1 MRRLHQGLR
10 ATATAARDVQADRR
24 SCLFPLVSAHH
35 ATARDTL
42 REGAMTADFVIV
54 QGLNGVAYGLLLFLL
69 AAGLSLIFGMMDV
82 VNLAHGS
89 FFMLGAYLGYTASRV
104 TQNFWL
110 ALLVAPVL
118 IGLLGIAIEMGL
130 LKRIYRR
137 PLLDQVILTFGLSF
151 MIAELVKIIWGS
163 SELVLQ
169 PPDILSG
176 QIEILGNTYPVYRL
190 FVIGVGAVIALAM
203 WTVERRTRIGAI
215 IRAGVADRQMVA
227 GLGVN
232 IGAVFTGVFAFGAAL
247 AAFGGVVAGPVLSLF
262 PGMDAVVLINA
273 LIVVVVGGM
282 GTLTGAFWGGLLIG
296 LAVTF
301 LTVLVPQ
308 IALVL
313 TFVVMGAIL
322 LVRPNGLFGMKLLR

>member
-1 MRRLHQGLR
+1 
-10 ATATAARDVQADRR
+10 
-24 SCLFPLVSAHH
+24 
-35 ATARDTL
+35 
-42 REGAMTADFVIV
+42 MTADFVVV

-89 FFMLGAYLGYTASRV
+89 FFMLGAYIGYSVARA
-104 TQNFWL
+104 TQNFWF
-110 ALLVAPVL
+110 ALVVAPIVVGVL
-118 IGLLGIAIEMGL
+118 GVVVEIVL
-130 LKRIYRR
+130 LKRLYRR

-151 MIAELVKIIWGS
+151 MAAEFVKIVWGS
-163 SELVLQ
+163 SELVLR

-176 QIEILGNTYPVYRL
+176 PVDVLGNTYPVYRI
-190 FVIGVGAVIALAM
+190 FVIGVGVVIAL
-203 WTVERRTRIGAI
+203 TLFVIERRTRLGAI
-215 IRAGVADRQMVA
+215 IRAGVVDRQMVA
-227 GLGVN
+227 ALGVN

-247 AAFGGVVAGPVLSLF
+247 AAFGGVVAGPILSLF
-262 PGMDAVVLINA
+262 PGIDAQVLING

-296 LAVTF
+296 VAVTF

-313 TFVVMGAIL
+313 TFMVMAAIL
-322 LVRPNGLFGMKLLR
+322 LVRPNGLFGIKFT

>member
-1 MRRLHQGLR
+1 
-10 ATATAARDVQADRR
+10 
-24 SCLFPLVSAHH
+24 
-35 ATARDTL
+35 
-42 REGAMTADFVIV
+42 MTADFVIV

-89 FFMLGAYLGYTASRV
+89 FFMLGAYIGYSAARATH
-104 TQNFWL
+104 NFWL
-110 ALLVAPVL
+110 ALILAPPAV
-118 IGLLGIAIEMGL
+118 GLLGVGIEVGL
-130 LKRIYRR
+130 LKRLYRR

-151 MIAELVKIIWGS
+151 MAAELVKIIWGS

-169 PPDILSG
+169 PPDVFAG
-176 QIEILGNTYPVYRL
+176 PVVVVGNTYPVYRL
-190 FVIGVGAVIALAM
+190 FVIATGVIVALLL
-203 WTVERRTRIGAI
+203 WLVERRTRLGAI
-215 IRAGVADRQMVA
+215 IRAGVVDRQMVA
-227 GLGVN
+227 ALGVN

-296 LAVTF
+296 VAVTF

-308 IALVL
+308 VALVL
-313 TFVVMGAIL
+313 TFVVMATIL
-322 LVRPNGLFGMKLLR
+322 LVRPNGLFGLKLR

>member
-1 MRRLHQGLR
+1 
-10 ATATAARDVQADRR
+10 
-24 SCLFPLVSAHH
+24 
-35 ATARDTL
+35 
-42 REGAMTADFVIV
+42 MTADFVIV

-89 FFMLGAYLGYTASRV
+89 FFMLGAYLAYSAVRATH
-104 TQNFWL
+104 NFWL
-110 ALLVAPVL
+110 ALIIAPLV
-118 IGLLGIAIEMGL
+118 IGALGIAVEVGL
-130 LKRIYRR
+130 LKRLYHR

-151 MIAELVKIIWGS
+151 MAVELAKIVWGS
-163 SELVLQ
+163 SELAIQ
-169 PPDILSG
+169 PPDIFSG
-176 QIEILGNTYPVYRL
+176 PVTILGNPYPVYRL
-190 FVIGVGAVIALAM
+190 VVIGIGVLIALAL

-247 AAFGGVVAGPVLSLF
+247 AAFGGVVAGPVLGVA
-262 PGMDAVVLINA
+262 PGIDGDVLINA

-296 LAVTF
+296 VAVTF
-301 LTVLVPQ
+301 LTILVPQ

-313 TFVVMGAIL
+313 TFLVMGAIL
-322 LVRPNGLFGMKLLR
+322 LVRPNGLFGMKLR

>member
-1 MRRLHQGLR
+1 
-10 ATATAARDVQADRR
+10 
-24 SCLFPLVSAHH
+24 
-35 ATARDTL
+35 
-42 REGAMTADFVIV
+42 MTPDFVIV

-89 FFMLGAYLGYTASRV
+89 FFMLGAYLGYSAVRATH
-104 TQNFWL
+104 NFWL
-110 ALLVAPVL
+110 AVIVAPIV
-118 IGLLGIAIEMGL
+118 IGALGVVVEMGL
-130 LKRIYRR
+130 LKRLYHR

-151 MIAELVKIIWGS
+151 MAAELAKIVWGS
-163 SELVLQ
+163 SELALQ

-176 QIEILGNTYPVYRL
+176 PVTILGNPYPVYRL
-190 FVIGVGAVIALAM
+190 FVIAIGVLIALGL
-203 WTVERRTRIGAI
+203 WSVERRTRIGAI

-247 AAFGGVVAGPVLSLF
+247 AAFGGVVAGPILGAA
-262 PGMDAVVLINA
+262 PGIDGDVLILA

-301 LTVLVPQ
+301 LTILVPQ

-313 TFVVMGAIL
+313 TFLVMGAIL
-322 LVRPNGLFGMKLLR
+322 LVRPNGLFGMKLR

>member
-1 MRRLHQGLR
+1 
-10 ATATAARDVQADRR
+10 
-24 SCLFPLVSAHH
+24 
-35 ATARDTL
+35 
-42 REGAMTADFVIV
+42 MTADFVIV

-89 FFMLGAYLGYTASRV
+89 FFMLGAYIGYSASRASH
-104 TQNFWL
+104 NFWL
-110 ALLVAPVL
+110 ALVIAPIAVG
-118 IGLLGIAIEMGL
+118 ILGIAVEVGL
-130 LKRIYRR
+130 LKRLYRR

-151 MIAELVKIIWGS
+151 MAAELVKIIWGT

-169 PPDILSG
+169 PPDIFAG
-176 QIEILGNTYPVYRL
+176 PIDILGSTYPVYRL
-190 FVIGVGAVIALAM
+190 FVIGIGLLIALGL
-203 WTVERRTRIGAI
+203 WTVERRTRLGAI

-247 AAFGGVVAGPVLSLF
+247 AAFGGVVSGPVLGLF
-262 PGMDAVVLINA
+262 IGLDGQVLINA

-282 GTLTGAFWGGLLIG
+282 GSLTGAFWGGLLIG
-296 LAVTF
+296 IAVTF
-301 LTVLVPQ
+301 LTILVPA

-313 TFVVMGAIL
+313 TFLVMGLIL
-322 LVRPNGLFGMKLLR
+322 LVRPNGLFGMKLR

>member
-1 MRRLHQGLR
+1 V
-10 ATATAARDVQADRR
+10 T
-24 SCLFPLVSAHH
+24 P
-35 ATARDTL
+35 
-42 REGAMTADFVIV
+42 DFVVV
-54 QGLNGVAYGLLLFLL
+54 QGLNGIAYGLLLFLL

-89 FFMLGAYLGYTASRV
+89 FFMLGAYLGYTASRA
-104 TQNFWL
+104 THNFWL
-110 ALLVAPVL
+110 ALLLAPIFV
-118 IGLLGIAIEMGL
+118 GLLGVLIEIGL
-130 LKRIYRR
+130 LKRLYRR

-151 MIAELVKIIWGS
+151 MAAELVKIVWGS

-169 PPDILSG
+169 PPDVLSG
-176 QIEILGNTYPVYRL
+176 PVEILGNTYPVYRL
-190 FVIGVGAVIALAM
+190 FVIGIGIAIALIL
-203 WTVERRTRIGAI
+203 WTVERRTRIGAV
-215 IRAGVADRQMVA
+215 IRAGVVDRQMVA

-262 PGMDAVVLINA
+262 PGLDAQVLINA

-282 GTLTGAFWGGLLIG
+282 GSLTGAFWGALLIG

-301 LTVLVPQ
+301 LTILVPA

-313 TFVVMGAIL
+313 TFLVMGAIL
-322 LVRPNGLFGMKLLR
+322 LVRPNGLFGMKLR

>member
-1 MRRLHQGLR
+1 
-10 ATATAARDVQADRR
+10 
-24 SCLFPLVSAHH
+24 
-35 ATARDTL
+35 
-42 REGAMTADFVIV
+42 MTADFVIV

-89 FFMLGAYLGYTASRV
+89 FFMLGAYLGYTAARV
-104 TQNFWL
+104 THSFWV
-110 ALLVAPVL
+110 ALLVAPL
-118 IGLLGIAIEMGL
+118 AIGLLGIAVEMGL

-169 PPDILSG
+169 PPDVLSG
-176 QIEILGNTYPVYRL
+176 QIQILGNSYPVYRL
-190 FVIGVGAVIALAM
+190 FVIAVGAVIALGLWM
-203 WTVERRTRIGAI
+203 VERRTRIGAV

-247 AAFGGVVAGPVLSLF
+247 AAFGGVVAGPVTSLY
-262 PGMDAVVLINA
+262 PGLDGDVLING

-296 LAVTF
+296 VAVTF
-301 LTVLVPQ
+301 LTVLFPQ

-313 TFVVMGAIL
+313 TFVVMGTIL
-322 LVRPNGLFGMKLLR
+322 LVRPNGLFGIALR

>member
-1 MRRLHQGLR
+1 
-10 ATATAARDVQADRR
+10 
-24 SCLFPLVSAHH
+24 
-35 ATARDTL
+35 
-42 REGAMTADFVIV
+42 MTADFVVV

-89 FFMLGAYLGYTASRV
+89 FFMLGAYIGYSASRA
-104 TQNFWL
+104 THNFWL
-110 ALLVAPVL
+110 ALLIAPIAV
-118 IGLLGIAIEMGL
+118 GLLGIAIEAGL
-130 LKRIYRR
+130 LKRLYRR

-151 MIAELVKIIWGS
+151 MGAELVKIIWGN
-163 SELVLQ
+163 SELVLE
-169 PPDILSG
+169 PPTVFSG
-176 QIEILGNTYPVYRL
+176 PVEIMGNTYPVYRL
-190 FVIGVGAVIALAM
+190 FVIGIGLLIALAL
-203 WTVERRTRIGAI
+203 WLVERRTRLGAI

-262 PGMDAVVLINA
+262 PGLDAQVLINA

-282 GTLTGAFWGGLLIG
+282 GSLTGAFWGGLLIG
-296 LAVTF
+296 VAVTF
-301 LTVLVPQ
+301 LTIMVPA

-313 TFVVMGAIL
+313 TFVVMGLIL
-322 LVRPNGLFGMKLLR
+322 LVRPNGLFGMKLH